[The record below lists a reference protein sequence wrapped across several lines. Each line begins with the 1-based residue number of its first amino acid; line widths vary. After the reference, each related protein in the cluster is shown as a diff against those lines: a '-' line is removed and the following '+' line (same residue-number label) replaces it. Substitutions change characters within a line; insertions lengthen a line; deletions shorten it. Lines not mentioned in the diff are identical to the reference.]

1 MSQEL
6 TDFEEAQNFL
16 EKRHEKLA
24 SIRNILF
31 DLDGTLTDPK
41 EGIIRCMQ
49 YAMENLCLECPP
61 PEELHIHIGPPIRN
75 SLSIIMKTEDDV
87 LIEEALRI
95 FRVRFAEIG
104 LFENEVFAGVPE
116 MLASLRA
123 FNRRLFVATSK
134 PLVFA
139 ERILARFGL
148 IEYFDGIYGSQ
159 LDGTLDNKGEL
170 IGHVI
175 TSASLEREET
185 LMVGDRM
192 YDILGARKN
201 NCLSMGVTY
210 GYGSAEELR
219 NAGADLIC
227 HSPSEI
233 AEQFSEL

>member
-1 MSQEL
+1 VSQEL
-6 TDFEEAQNFL
+6 TELVEAQNFL
-16 EKRHEKLA
+16 ENRRKKLA
-24 SIRNILF
+24 SIRNVLF

-75 SLSIIMKTEDDV
+75 ALSIIMKTDDDV

-116 MLASLRA
+116 MLSSLRES
-123 FNRRLFVATSK
+123 NRKLFVATSK
-134 PLVFA
+134 PLIFT
-139 ERILARFGL
+139 ERILSRFGL
-148 IEYFDGIYGSQ
+148 TQYFDGIYGSQ

-175 TSASLEREET
+175 TSASLERDET

-210 GYGSAEELR
+210 GYGSEEELR
-219 NAGADLIC
+219 SAGADLLC
-227 HSPSEI
+227 GSPSEI
-233 AEQFSEL
+233 AANFNKF

>member
-1 MSQEL
+1 M
-6 TDFEEAQNFL
+6 
-16 EKRHEKLA
+16 EKRCEKLA
-24 SIRNILF
+24 AIKNILF

-75 SLSIIMKTEDDV
+75 ALSVIMKTEDDA

-95 FRVRFAEIG
+95 FRVRFSEIG

-116 MLASLRA
+116 MLASLRDS
-123 FNRRLFVATSK
+123 NRRLFVATSK
-134 PLVFA
+134 PLVFT
-139 ERILARFGL
+139 ERILSRFGL
-148 IEYFDGIYGSQ
+148 SAYFDGIYGSQ

-170 IGHVI
+170 IGHI
-175 TSASLEREET
+175 IMSASLERDET

-210 GYGSAEELR
+210 GYGSEEELQS
-219 NAGADLIC
+219 AGADLIC
-227 HSPSEI
+227 SSPSEI
-233 AEQFSEL
+233 VGHFNV

>member
-6 TDFEEAQNFL
+6 THFEEAQNFL
-16 EKRHEKLA
+16 ENRRQLA
-24 SIRNILF
+24 AIRNILF

-75 SLSIIMKTEDDV
+75 ALSIIMKTEDDV

-95 FRVRFAEIG
+95 FRVRFAEVG

-116 MLASLRA
+116 MLAALRES
-123 FNRRLFVATSK
+123 NHRLFVATSK
-134 PLVFA
+134 PLVFS

-148 IEYFDGIYGSQ
+148 SEYFDGIYGSQ

-175 TSASLEREET
+175 TSASLARDET

-192 YDILGARKN
+192 YDILGAKKN
-201 NCLSMGVTY
+201 NCLSLGVTY
-210 GYGSAEELR
+210 GYGSEEELR
-219 NAGADLIC
+219 NAGADLLC
-227 HSPSEI
+227 SSPPEI
-233 AEQFSEL
+233 AAHFNK

>member
-1 MSQEL
+1 VSQEL

-16 EKRHEKLA
+16 EKRHEQLA
-24 SIRNILF
+24 AIRNILF

-75 SLSIIMKTEDDV
+75 ALSIIMKTEDDA

-95 FRVRFAEIG
+95 FRVRFADVG

-116 MLASLRA
+116 MLAALRES
-123 FNRRLFVATSK
+123 NRRLFVATSK
-134 PLVFA
+134 PLIFT
-139 ERILARFGL
+139 ERILSRFGL
-148 IEYFDGIYGSQ
+148 TEYFDGIYGSQ

-175 TSASLEREET
+175 TSASLLRDET

-192 YDILGARKN
+192 YDVLGARKN
-201 NCLSMGVTY
+201 NCLSLGVTY
-210 GYGSAEELR
+210 GYGSEEELR
-219 NAGADLIC
+219 SAGADLLC
-227 HSPSEI
+227 DSPSEI
-233 AEQFSEL
+233 AAHFNK

>member
-1 MSQEL
+1 MENRRQ
-6 TDFEEAQNFL
+6 
-16 EKRHEKLA
+16 LA
-24 SIRNILF
+24 AIRNILF

-75 SLSIIMKTEDDV
+75 ALSIIMKTEDDV

-95 FRVRFAEIG
+95 FRVRFAEVG

-116 MLASLRA
+116 MLAALRES
-123 FNRRLFVATSK
+123 NHRLFVATSK
-134 PLVFA
+134 PLVFS

-148 IEYFDGIYGSQ
+148 SEYFDGIYGSQ

-175 TSASLEREET
+175 TSASLARDET

-192 YDILGARKN
+192 YDILGAKKN
-201 NCLSMGVTY
+201 NCLSLGVTY
-210 GYGSAEELR
+210 GYGSEEELR
-219 NAGADLIC
+219 NAGADLLC
-227 HSPSEI
+227 SSPPEI
-233 AEQFSEL
+233 AAHFNK

>member
-1 MSQEL
+1 M
-6 TDFEEAQNFL
+6 
-16 EKRHEKLA
+16 EKRPNLA

-61 PEELHIHIGPPIRN
+61 PEELHMHIGPPIRN
-75 SLSIIMKTEDDV
+75 SLAIIMKTEDDA

-95 FRVRFAEIG
+95 FRVRFADVG

-116 MLASLRA
+116 MLAALRES
-123 FNRRLFVATSK
+123 NRRLFVATSK
-134 PLVFA
+134 PLVFS
-139 ERILARFGL
+139 ERILSRFGL
-148 IEYFDGIYGSQ
+148 SAYFDGIYGSQ

-175 TSASLEREET
+175 TSASLLREET

-210 GYGSAEELR
+210 GYGSEEELR
-219 NAGADLIC
+219 SAGADLLC
-227 HSPSEI
+227 DSPSEI
-233 AEQFSEL
+233 VAHFDEF